1 MEKKI
6 VLILPKISAK
16 IYVLIFAKKNC
27 QKKLRPKICP
37 YFVLI
42 LSLFVL
48 IWGVFLRDFLIFV
61 LILRDFLIFVLI
73 LRDFVL
79 ILRFWRK

>member
-1 MEKKI
+1 MSLFLQKKFGRKKI
-6 VLILPKISAK
+6 
-16 IYVLIFAKKNC
+16 
-27 QKKLRPKICP
+27 RPKICP